1 MSESLIK
8 PGNFVKVAV
17 PLNNHSEKNVIGLI
31 FKKNG
36 NGGVFYYF
44 KSGEQFKVGVWVPS
58 SNLESHGIHIYN
70 NEIDSTLKKDL
81 FHHAQM
87 DKDPPE
93 RIQGGKRSTRRRK
106 TRRRKSRRTNRGR
119 K

>member
-8 PGNFVKVAV
+8 PGNFVKVEV
-17 PLNNHSEKNVIGLI
+17 PLNNHTERDVIGLI

-36 NGGVFYYF
+36 NGAVFYYF
-44 KSGEQFKVGVWVPS
+44 KSGEQFKVGVWTPT
-58 SNLESHGIHIYN
+58 SNRPSHGIHIYN
-70 NEIDSTLKKDL
+70 DEIDSTLKEEL
-81 FHHAQM
+81 FNHAKM

-93 RIQGGKRSTRRRK
+93 RIQGGKRSKRRRT
-106 TRRRKSRRTNRGR
+106 TRQRKSRRHRGR